1 MDLQEVGCG
10 DMDWIDLAQDTDNL
24 RTLVYAVWTFPFHK
38 MRWICWLG
46 EDLLA
51 SQEEFCSMELG
62 S

>member
-1 MDLQEVGCG
+1 MDLQEVGYEG
-10 DMDWIDLAQDTDNL
+10 MAWIDLAQDTDKW
-24 RTLVYAVWTFPFHK
+24 RTLAYAVWTSRFHK